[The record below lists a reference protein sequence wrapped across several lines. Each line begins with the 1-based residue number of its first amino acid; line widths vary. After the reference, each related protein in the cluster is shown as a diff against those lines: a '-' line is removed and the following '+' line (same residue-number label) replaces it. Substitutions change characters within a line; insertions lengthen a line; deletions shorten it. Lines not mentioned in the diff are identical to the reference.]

1 MKKQDFRF
9 LFLSVLLFCAF
20 ITNAQNNNSG
30 ISLLKRDGYSQ
41 LVIEGIPF
49 LILGGELG
57 NSTASSVNYVKPY
70 WKHLKEMNL
79 NTVLLPVYWELME
92 PEEGKFDFS
101 LVDSMIISAK
111 RHDLKL
117 VLLWFGTWKNSMSC
131 YAPLWMKTN
140 SKRFPRTYDTAGR
153 SQEIFSVFGKETL
166 DADKKAF
173 AALLRHLKE
182 TDVAKTVIM
191 VQVENEIGMLPTSR
205 EFSKTAD
212 SYFNA
217 KIPAELSGYLQKNK
231 NGLVPELKTR
241 WEQQG
246 FKTNDTWKNT
256 FGEGLATDEIFQA
269 WYYAKYANEVAAAG
283 KKEYDL
289 PMFVN
294 AALPRP
300 GKLPGQYP
308 SAGPLP
314 HLMDIWQAAAPSI
327 DMLSPD
333 FYNPD
338 TKYWCDLYDR
348 NNNRLF
354 VPEMRFDETCGAK
367 AFFIIG
373 HYKAIGFSPFSIEE
387 EHKASI
393 PLQKSYD
400 VLQQLS
406 PVIAEKKW
414 GNMDGYL
421 LDKINRYSQTLM
433 GKYKVSVSHYNT
445 MSWASEAKDSV
456 WTTTGGIVMQTSP
469 DEFIVA
475 GTGLVVTFEDT
486 DTNFV
491 TNIAAADE
499 VSYNEGKEI
508 KGRRMNGDEDHQ
520 GRHIRFPVG
529 EWGIQKVKLYRS
541 PAVIKN

>member
-1 MKKQDFRF
+1 MKKPDFR
-9 LFLSVLLFCAF
+9 LLILPVLLFCACF
-20 ITNAQNNNSG
+20 TNAQNNISG
-30 ISLLKRDGYSQ
+30 ISLLKGDGHTQ
-41 LVIEGIPF
+41 LIVQGKPF

-57 NSTASSVNYVKPY
+57 NSTASSVDYMKPY
-70 WKHLKEMNL
+70 WKHLKGMNL

-101 LVDSMIISAK
+101 LVDSMISAAK
-111 RHDLKL
+111 GHDLKL

-140 SKRFPRTYDTAGR
+140 SKRFPRTYDTVGR

-182 TDVAKTVIM
+182 TDAAKTVLM

-217 KIPAELSGYLQKNK
+217 KVPADLMNYLQKNK
-231 NGLVPELKTR
+231 NNLVPEFKAR
-241 WEQQG
+241 WEQHG
-246 FKTNDTWKNT
+246 FRANDTWKNT

-338 TKYWCDLYDR
+338 TKYWCDLYYR

-414 GNMDGYL
+414 ENMDGYL
-421 LDKINRYSQTLM
+421 LDKINRYSQSLM

-541 PAVIKN
+541 PATIN

>member
-1 MKKQDFRF
+1 M
-9 LFLSVLLFCAF
+9 
-20 ITNAQNNNSG
+20 
-30 ISLLKRDGYSQ
+30 
-41 LVIEGIPF
+41 
-49 LILGGELG
+49 
-57 NSTASSVNYVKPY
+57 
-70 WKHLKEMNL
+70 
-79 NTVLLPVYWELME
+79 
-92 PEEGKFDFS
+92 
-101 LVDSMIISAK
+101 
-111 RHDLKL
+111 RH
-117 VLLWFGTWKNSMSC
+117 
-131 YAPLWMKTN
+131 
-140 SKRFPRTYDTAGR
+140 
-153 SQEIFSVFGKETL
+153 I
-166 DADKKAF
+166 
-173 AALLRHLKE
+173 KE

-231 NGLVPELKTR
+231 NGLVPELKAK

-246 FKTNDTWKNT
+246 FKTNDTWKNI

-338 TKYWCDLYDR
+338 TKYWCDLYYR

-354 VPEMRFDETCGAK
+354 VPEMRFDETCAAK
-367 AFFIIG
+367 VFFIIG
-373 HYKAIGFSPFSIEE
+373 HYNAIGFSPFAIEE

-393 PLQKSYD
+393 LLKKSYE

-406 PVIAEKKW
+406 ATIAEKKW
-414 GNMDGYL
+414 NSMDGYL
-421 LDKINRYSQTLM
+421 LDKVNKYSQSLM

-456 WTTTGGIVMQTSP
+456 WTTTGGIVMQMAP
-469 DEFIVA
+469 DEFIIA

>member
-1 MKKQDFRF
+1 MKRPEFRI
-9 LFLSVLLFCAF
+9 LFLPVLLFCAC
-20 ITNAQNNNSG
+20 ITKAQNNNSG
-30 ISLLKRDGYSQ
+30 ISLYKGDGHTQ
-41 LVIEGIPF
+41 LMVEGKPF

-57 NSTASSVNYVKPY
+57 NSTASSVDYMKPY

-101 LVDSMIISAK
+101 VVDSMIISA
-111 RHDLKL
+111 RGHGFKL
-117 VLLWFGTWKNSMSC
+117 VLLWFGSWKNSMSC

-140 SKRFPRTYDTAGR
+140 SKRFPRTNDTVSR

-166 DADKKAF
+166 EADKKAF
-173 AALLRHLKE
+173 AALLKHIRE

-205 EFSKTAD
+205 EFSKIAD
-212 SYFNA
+212 GYFNS
-217 KIPAELSGYLQKNK
+217 KVPSELMSYLQKNK
-231 NGLVPELKTR
+231 IKLVPELKAR
-241 WEQQG
+241 WEQEG
-246 FKTNDTWKNT
+246 FRTNDTWKNT

-269 WYYAKYANEVAAAG
+269 WYYAKYTHEVAAAG
-283 KKEYDL
+283 KKEYNL

-327 DMLSPD
+327 DLLSPD

-338 TKYWCDLYDR
+338 TKYWCDLYNR

-354 VPEMRFDETCGAK
+354 VPEMRFDETCAAK
-367 AFFIIG
+367 VFFIIG
-373 HYKAIGFSPFSIEE
+373 HYKAIGFSPFAIEE
-387 EHKASI
+387 EQKAS
-393 PLQKSYD
+393 LSLKKSYD

-406 PVIAEKKW
+406 PAIAERKW
-414 GNMDGYL
+414 QNMDGYL
-421 LDKINRYSQTLM
+421 LDKTNKYSQSLM

-456 WTTTGGIVMQTSP
+456 WTTTGGIVMQMAS

-486 DTNFV
+486 DIAFV
-491 TNIAAADE
+491 TNIASADE
-499 VSYNEGKEI
+499 VFYKDGKEI
-508 KGRRMNGDEDHQ
+508 KRRRMNGDEDHQ

-529 EWGIQKVKLYRS
+529 EWGIQKVKLYKS
-541 PAVIKN
+541 PADINN

>member
-1 MKKQDFRF
+1 M
-9 LFLSVLLFCAF
+9 
-20 ITNAQNNNSG
+20 
-30 ISLLKRDGYSQ
+30 
-41 LVIEGIPF
+41 
-49 LILGGELG
+49 
-57 NSTASSVNYVKPY
+57 KPY

-101 LVDSMIISAK
+101 VVDSMIISA
-111 RHDLKL
+111 RGHGFKL
-117 VLLWFGTWKNSMSC
+117 VLLWFGSWKNSMSC

-140 SKRFPRTYDTAGR
+140 SKRFPRTNDTVSR

-166 DADKKAF
+166 EADKKAF
-173 AALLRHLKE
+173 AALLKHIRE

-205 EFSKTAD
+205 EFSKIAD
-212 SYFNA
+212 GYFNS
-217 KIPAELSGYLQKNK
+217 KVPAELMRHLQKNK
-231 NGLVPELKTR
+231 TQLVPEFKAR
-241 WEQQG
+241 WEQGG
-246 FKTNDTWKNT
+246 FRTNDTWKNT

-269 WYYAKYANEVAAAG
+269 WYYAKYTNEVAAAG
-283 KKEYDL
+283 KKEYNL

-327 DMLSPD
+327 DLLSPD

-338 TKYWCDLYDR
+338 TKYWCDLYNR

-354 VPEMRFDETCGAK
+354 VPEMRFDETCAAK
-367 AFFIIG
+367 VFFIIG
-373 HYKAIGFSPFSIEE
+373 HYKAIGFSPFAIEE
-387 EHKASI
+387 EQKAS
-393 PLQKSYD
+393 LSLKKSYD

-406 PVIAEKKW
+406 PAIAERKW
-414 GNMDGYL
+414 QNMDGYL
-421 LDKINRYSQTLM
+421 LDKTNKYSQSLM

-456 WTTTGGIVMQTSP
+456 WTTTGGIVMQMAS

-486 DTNFV
+486 DIAFV
-491 TNIAAADE
+491 TNIASADE
-499 VSYNEGKEI
+499 VFYKDGKEI
-508 KGRRMNGDEDHQ
+508 KRRRMNGDEDHQ

-529 EWGIQKVKLYRS
+529 EWGIQKVKLYKS
-541 PAVIKN
+541 PADINN

>member
-1 MKKQDFRF
+1 MKRPEFRI
-9 LFLSVLLFCAF
+9 LFLPVLLFCAC
-20 ITNAQNNNSG
+20 ITKAQNNNSG
-30 ISLLKRDGYSQ
+30 ISLYKGDGHTQ
-41 LVIEGIPF
+41 LMVEGKPF

-57 NSTASSVNYVKPY
+57 NSTASSVDYMKPY

-101 LVDSMIISAK
+101 VVDSMIISA
-111 RHDLKL
+111 RGHGFKL
-117 VLLWFGTWKNSMSC
+117 VLLWFGSWKNSMSC

-140 SKRFPRTYDTAGR
+140 SKRFPRTNDTVSR

-166 DADKKAF
+166 EADKKAF
-173 AALLRHLKE
+173 AALLKHIRE

-205 EFSKTAD
+205 EFSKIAD
-212 SYFNA
+212 GYFNS
-217 KIPAELSGYLQKNK
+217 KVPAELMSYLQKNK
-231 NGLVPELKTR
+231 IKLVPELKAR
-241 WEQQG
+241 WEQEG
-246 FKTNDTWKNT
+246 FRTNDTWKNT

-269 WYYAKYANEVAAAG
+269 WYYAKYTHEVAAAG
-283 KKEYDL
+283 KKEYNL

-327 DMLSPD
+327 DLLSPD

-338 TKYWCDLYDR
+338 TKYWCDLYNR

-354 VPEMRFDETCGAK
+354 VPEMRFDETCAAK
-367 AFFIIG
+367 VFFIIG
-373 HYKAIGFSPFSIEE
+373 HYKAIGFSPFAIEE
-387 EHKASI
+387 EQKASI
-393 PLQKSYD
+393 ALKKSYD
-400 VLQQLS
+400 VLHQLS
-406 PVIAEKKW
+406 PAIAERKW
-414 GNMDGYL
+414 QNMDGYL
-421 LDKINRYSQTLM
+421 LDKTNKYSQSLM
-433 GKYKVSVSHYNT
+433 GTYKVSVSHYNT

-456 WTTTGGIVMQTSP
+456 WTTTGGIVMQTAS

-486 DTNFV
+486 DMAFV
-491 TNIAAADE
+491 TNIASADE
-499 VSYNEGKEI
+499 VFYKDGKEI
-508 KGRRMNGDEDHQ
+508 KRRRMNGDEDHQ

-529 EWGIQKVKLYRS
+529 EWGIQKVKLYKS
-541 PAVIKN
+541 PADINN